1 MRRRPPEPRTT
12 GLVQLP
18 EGLPS
23 SRYEWLA
30 QAPRFDTRFPATV
43 PIAAW
48 AQVLPA
54 EPLCTHLHDALEVGV
69 LLAGEQRRFAE
80 EFTFR
85 ALPGDVWLIPM
96 WEPHGWE
103 TVREK
108 TRIVLIHF
116 LPELLGS
123 DQIDDVSWLAAFAA
137 PPPRRPSVSTPE
149 MRARVTAIA
158 AEMWTEIQTQQYAW
172 VTTVRADLLRLLA
185 LLHRHWEQPEGDALA
200 HRVHVDN
207 LTRVMPAIAALQ
219 QHSERRITVSEAAD
233 LCCLSRRQFY
243 RVFSR
248 TMGVGFERF
257 ALRARLGHVERLL
270 TATDLPI
277 ETVAR
282 ETGFVD
288 LPHLHRHFVRHYGCT
303 PGAFRRRVQASG

>member
-1 MRRRPPEPRTT
+1 MRRRPPEPRITA
-12 GLVQLP
+12 LPQLP
-18 EGLPS
+18 AGLPAG
-23 SRYEWLA
+23 RQEWLTEA
-30 QAPRFDTRFPATV
+30 QCFQPPFPAVAPIHAEAQTLAAALFDTHIHYAM
-43 PIAAW
+43 
-48 AQVLPA
+48 
-54 EPLCTHLHDALEVGV
+54 EVGV
-69 LLAGEQRRFAE
+69 LLSGEQERFTE
-80 EFTFR
+80 EFAFR

-96 WEPHGWE
+96 WEPHGWQ

-116 LPELLGS
+116 LPELLGGES
-123 DQIDDVSWLAAFAA
+123 VGDVSWLAAFAV

-149 MRARVTAIA
+149 VRAQVTAIA

-185 LLHRHWEQPEGDALA
+185 LLHRHWERTEDDALA
-200 HRVHVDN
+200 HRVHMDN
-207 LTRVMPAIAALQ
+207 LARVMPAITALQ

-233 LCCLSRRQFY
+233 LCRLSRRQFY

-282 ETGFVD
+282 ESGFVD
-288 LPHLHRHFVRHYGCT
+288 LPHLHRHFVKHYGCA
-303 PGAFRRRVQASG
+303 PGAFRKRVPAK